1 MAVERNGHPIRL
13 VQDNG
18 NVIELLATRLDM
30 NVTRKTGG
38 KPMPWTGS
46 SRYSFD
52 MNINSAMI
60 TIQGIFV
67 DDTVATSDGSKASAI
82 LNFARSVGND
92 DGMGVGNNR
101 RVNSE
106 AFYGHGTNLQYLF
119 HRSNPG
125 TGNSNTEFN
134 AVSGG
139 PLIPTGRF
147 FEPTPTAGASKIGL
161 SIQKLDGTWCYIY
174 YNAFLGNGS
183 DQTAYDGQDNSVK
196 PTVNVDFKD
205 NHQNRKSALVSPQY
219 SGVTPS
225 TLALA
230 VTNCINNHSSLSPHF
245 TAERIDVEDGVGNT
259 VNNAGVKITY
269 KAAGFGGDR
278 YIRGPPSSEQLTAG
292 LLAPYTDP
300 PFFAGGM
307 NVNRKSAADK
317 VQDLWG
323 IVNNSIPSAVSPS
336 RADRGYGSE
345 NNTVL
350 SLFRTRGGVSKI
362 WGGKG
367 RQHYKGGDYIVGLQ
381 IPYNSMVQTTSAD
394 DMYVARNFL
403 VPVGRFSEGVV
414 EGGAD
419 DPFGSKGSEANMLD
433 AGVEFDRGSNVTG
446 IVGTVTKLDIS
457 YDAGENVYVYTMIF
471 APINKI
477 G

>member
-13 VQDNG
+13 IQDNG
-18 NVIELLATRLDM
+18 NVIELMANRLDM

-67 DDTVATSDGSKASAI
+67 DDTVATSDGSKASTI
-82 LNFARSVGND
+82 INFARSVGDD
-92 DGMGVGNNR
+92 DGKGVEGHENGESR
-101 RVNSE
+101 
-106 AFYGHGTNLQYLF
+106 YGHGGNLQYLF
-119 HRSNPG
+119 HADNPG
-125 TGNSNTEFN
+125 TGNTNSEFSAYN
-134 AVSGG
+134 NG
-139 PLIPTGRF
+139 PLIPAGRF
-147 FEPTPTAGASKIGL
+147 FEPTAGVSKKGL

-174 YNAFLGNGS
+174 YNSILGNGS
-183 DQTAYDGQDNSVK
+183 DQTAYDGNDNSAN
-196 PTVNVDFKD
+196 PTVNVDFKN
-205 NHQNRKSALVSPQY
+205 NHQVRAVTSPSY
-219 SGVTPS
+219 AGVNAPS
-225 TLALA
+225 LALA
-230 VTNCINNHSSLSPHF
+230 VTNCINNHSSLSPYF
-245 TAERIDVEDGVGNT
+245 TAERIDTENATGYT
-259 VNNAGVKITY
+259 RVNCGVKITY
-269 KAAGFGGDR
+269 KDAGFGGDK
-278 YIRGPPSSEQLTAG
+278 YIRGHPPSEQLTSK

-300 PFFAGGM
+300 PFFTGGM

-323 IVNNSIPSAVSPS
+323 IVNNSIPSSV
-336 RADRGYGSE
+336 GSSGD
-345 NNTVL
+345 NNTIL
-350 SLFRTRGGVSKI
+350 SMFRTRGGLSRL
-362 WGGKG
+362 WGGKR
-367 RQHYKGGDYIVGLQ
+367 RQHFKGGDYIVGLQ

-433 AGVEFDRGSNVTG
+433 AGVEFNRGNNVTG

-457 YDAGENVYVYTMIF
+457 YDAGENVYVFTMIF